1 MQRIILTC
9 LLLAVFVV
17 PATAQEADPDDVA
30 TPDAIVRA
38 GYDAISHAP
47 GESFDWE
54 RFRSL
59 FLPDAKLIPNLEQTG
74 GELKVLSPQEFTDWI
89 DSVTDMDAEN
99 YQGFVE
105 EVIHNEVFRYGDI
118 AHVTSSYQ
126 KRFWEDDNILGR
138 GINSFQL
145 LHNGGRWW
153 IVSVIWD
160 EDVGAGPLPHEFMG
174 H

>member
-1 MQRIILTC
+1 MKRFVLAA
-9 LLLAVFVV
+9 LLLT
-17 PATAQEADPDDVA
+17 ATALPAFAQEVDPDDVA
-30 TPDAIVRA
+30 SPDAIVRA

-59 FLPDAKLIPNLEQTG
+59 FLPEAKLIPNLEQSG
-74 GELKVLSPQEFTDWI
+74 GELQVLSPQGFTDWI
-89 DSVTDMDAEN
+89 DSVMDVDAEN

-105 EVIHNEVFRYGDI
+105 EVIHNEVFQYGDI

-126 KRFWEDDNILGR
+126 KRFWDGDDILGR

-145 LHNGGRWW
+145 VHNGGRWW
-153 IVSVIWD
+153 IVSVVWD
-160 EDVGAGPLPHEFMG
+160 EEVGAGALPHEFMG

>member
-1 MQRIILTC
+1 MRHIILAF
-9 LLLAVFVV
+9 LLIVVVAV
-17 PATAQEADPDDVA
+17 PASAQEADPDDVA

-38 GYDAISHAP
+38 GYEAISHAP
-47 GESFDWE
+47 GESFDWD

-59 FLPDAKLIPNLEQTG
+59 FLPDAKLIPNLEQSG
-74 GELKVLSPQEFTDWI
+74 GELMVMSPQEFTDYI
-89 DSVTDMDAEN
+89 DSVTDLSAEN

-105 EVIHNEVFRYGDI
+105 EVIRNKVFRYGDI

-126 KRFWEDDNILGR
+126 KRFWDGDDILGR

-153 IVSVIWD
+153 IVSIIWD
-160 EDVGAGPLPHEFMG
+160 EDVGAGPLPEAFMG
-174 H
+174 K

>member
-1 MQRIILTC
+1 MTRIIIAA
-9 LLLAVFVV
+9 LLVA
-17 PATAQEADPDDVA
+17 ATALPTAAQEADPDDVA
-30 TPDAIVRA
+30 SPDAIVRA

-47 GESFDWE
+47 GESFDWA

-59 FLPDAKLIPNLEQTG
+59 FLPEAKLVPNLEQTG
-74 GELKVLSPQEFTDWI
+74 GELKVMSPQEFTDYI
-89 DSVTDMDAEN
+89 DSVTDLDAEN

-126 KRFWEDDNILGR
+126 KRFWEGADILGR

-145 LHNGGRWW
+145 LHNDGRWW

-160 EDVGAGPLPHEFMG
+160 EDVGAGPLPENFSG